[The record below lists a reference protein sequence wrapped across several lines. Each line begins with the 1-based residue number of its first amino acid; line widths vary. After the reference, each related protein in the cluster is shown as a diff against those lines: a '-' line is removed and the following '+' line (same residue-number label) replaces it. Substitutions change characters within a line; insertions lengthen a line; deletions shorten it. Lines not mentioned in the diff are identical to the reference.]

1 MVGVGFGVSIVAAE
15 NRREIVVRGVS
26 GENGS
31 TAYFAE
37 SASSGAQRQAS
48 FRGAGISSAVGA
60 VERVCVPLQ

>member
-1 MVGVGFGVSIVAAE
+1 M
-15 NRREIVVRGVS
+15 S

-37 SASSGAQRQAS
+37 RASSGAQRQAG
-48 FRGAGISSAVGA
+48 FRGAGISSAVGS